1 MISTVVMSSKYH
13 GEQTG
18 NRGHR
23 SSLRVRE
30 GPGEE
35 MPFELNLEG
44 WSGEGIRKDVTGTRN
59 GSMKTRCVT
68 LECIR
73 TGKDFR
79 MLDYKYEGILDGMFW
94 PQFCIPPAI
103 RSVWL
108 FSLEA
113 KSS

>member
-1 MISTVVMSSKYH
+1 MLLRSVISPI
-13 GEQTG
+13 
-18 NRGHR
+18 
-23 SSLRVRE
+23 E
-30 GPGEE
+30 GLE
-35 MPFELNLEG
+35 FELNLEG

-59 GSMKTRCVT
+59 SSMKTTCVT